1 MTAVCQLSSN
11 WYGLLVSWAD
21 NKKKSNLMLIILEPG
36 TNAIPWLG
44 DIRNLTL
51 SPVELNKSGKYL
63 ISQIIIFI
71 ILYLII
77 IELDESQ
84 PLKTNDK
91 RSYNQSQLVWIKEAG
106 LQADIQKILRQARKM
121 PDKIPSFYKVT

>member
-36 TNAIPWLG
+36 TNPIPWLG

-51 SPVELNKSGKYL
+51 SPTELNKSGKLSYV
-63 ISQIIIFI
+63 IFN
-71 ILYLII
+71 Y
-77 IELDESQ
+77 
-84 PLKTNDK
+84 
-91 RSYNQSQLVWIKEAG
+91 Y
-106 LQADIQKILRQARKM
+106 
-121 PDKIPSFYKVT
+121 

>member
-51 SPVELNKSGKYL
+51 SPTELCKSGY
-63 ISQIIIFI
+63 
-71 ILYLII
+71 ILFNCY
-77 IELDESQ
+77 
-84 PLKTNDK
+84 
-91 RSYNQSQLVWIKEAG
+91 
-106 LQADIQKILRQARKM
+106 ILL
-121 PDKIPSFYKVT
+121 

>member
-36 TNAIPWLG
+36 TNSIPWLG

-51 SPVELNKSGKYL
+51 SPTGISRSGYNL
-63 ISQIIIFI
+63 FNCN
-71 ILYLII
+71 ILL
-77 IELDESQ
+77 
-84 PLKTNDK
+84 
-91 RSYNQSQLVWIKEAG
+91 
-106 LQADIQKILRQARKM
+106 
-121 PDKIPSFYKVT
+121 

>member
-1 MTAVCQLSSN
+1 MIAVCQLSSN

-51 SPVELNKSGKYL
+51 TPIEPNKPGK
-63 ISQIIIFI
+63 
-71 ILYLII
+71 
-77 IELDESQ
+77 
-84 PLKTNDK
+84 N
-91 RSYNQSQLVWIKEAG
+91 
-106 LQADIQKILRQARKM
+106 
-121 PDKIPSFYKVT
+121 

>member
-1 MTAVCQLSSN
+1 MCQLSSN

-51 SPVELNKSGKYL
+51 SPTELNKSGKY
-63 ISQIIIFI
+63 
-71 ILYLII
+71 ILYH
-77 IELDESQ
+77 
-84 PLKTNDK
+84 
-91 RSYNQSQLVWIKEAG
+91 
-106 LQADIQKILRQARKM
+106 IL
-121 PDKIPSFYKVT
+121 

>member
-1 MTAVCQLSSN
+1 MTALCQLSSN

-51 SPVELNKSGKYL
+51 LPTETNKSGKYSL
-63 ISQIIIFI
+63 SFFI
-71 ILYLII
+71 MY
-77 IELDESQ
+77 DF
-84 PLKTNDK
+84 N
-91 RSYNQSQLVWIKEAG
+91 
-106 LQADIQKILRQARKM
+106 
-121 PDKIPSFYKVT
+121 

>member
-51 SPVELNKSGKYL
+51 SPAELFKSGKHL
-63 ISQIIIFI
+63 
-71 ILYLII
+71 
-77 IELDESQ
+77 
-84 PLKTNDK
+84 
-91 RSYNQSQLVWIKEAG
+91 
-106 LQADIQKILRQARKM
+106 M
-121 PDKIPSFYKVT
+121 

>member
-1 MTAVCQLSSN
+1 MIAMCQLSSN

-51 SPVELNKSGKYL
+51 SSTETSKLGKCLIPNFVKTTLN
-63 ISQIIIFI
+63 IC
-71 ILYLII
+71 IL
-77 IELDESQ
+77 
-84 PLKTNDK
+84 
-91 RSYNQSQLVWIKEAG
+91 
-106 LQADIQKILRQARKM
+106 
-121 PDKIPSFYKVT
+121 

>member
-44 DIRNLTL
+44 DIRNLALT
-51 SPVELNKSGKYL
+51 PIEFAKSGSKH
-63 ISQIIIFI
+63 
-71 ILYLII
+71 
-77 IELDESQ
+77 
-84 PLKTNDK
+84 
-91 RSYNQSQLVWIKEAG
+91 LV
-106 LQADIQKILRQARKM
+106 R
-121 PDKIPSFYKVT
+121 

>member
-1 MTAVCQLSSN
+1 LCQLSSN

-51 SPVELNKSGKYL
+51 SPTELNKSGKY
-63 ISQIIIFI
+63 
-71 ILYLII
+71 ILY
-77 IELDESQ
+77 
-84 PLKTNDK
+84 
-91 RSYNQSQLVWIKEAG
+91 R
-106 LQADIQKILRQARKM
+106 IL
-121 PDKIPSFYKVT
+121 